1 MHVWRQAASVSKQTL
16 VGPSGFNVNRQCKM
30 RDGVC
35 YFVVNFF
42 YNPSITMHVS
52 PDGKTWNTMYNRPIS
67 INNIPK
73 LCDCTLWNNNKI
85 CLVSVS
91 CD

>member
-52 PDGKTWNTMYNRPIS
+52 PGEKREIQCIIGLFLLIIFLNFVIVLFEIIIRY
-67 INNIPK
+67 
-73 LCDCTLWNNNKI
+73 
-85 CLVSVS
+85 V
-91 CD
+91 